1 MSGRSRLCSILV
13 FLICFA
19 AAAFLNACQR
29 DGNSADIE
37 PDDIEAEEIIGRVE
51 LPDLVAGGQRYVDTR
66 DETPPESAPA
76 MAPIPEEVNTELPE
90 FGEYADVSEKKE
102 DFFDFLRPIIQKENQ
117 KVLRERGHVLL
128 LWDRYQAEDALSAR
142 EIESIDALAE
152 KYRVDASYD
161 EGEEFFMEMLLRI
174 DKIPESL
181 ALIQAATE
189 SGWGTSHFAREGNN
203 LFGQWC
209 FSEGCGIVPRRR
221 PEGATYEVRAFDDVG
236 DSVRA
241 YILNL
246 NRHPAYSDLRRMRYR
261 MRLAGKQ
268 PDAELLAGGLEQYA
282 EIGMQYVNTLQQMI
296 RGNERFMGIHEPASE
311 S

>member
-1 MSGRSRLCSILV
+1 MPGRTRFCITLV

-19 AAAFLNACQR
+19 ATALTGGCQR

-37 PDDIEAEEIIGRVE
+37 PEEIIGRVE
-51 LPDLVAGGQRYVDTR
+51 LPDLVTGGQRYVDTR
-66 DETPPESAPA
+66 DETPREPAPA

-90 FGEYADVSEKKE
+90 FGEYADVSKKKE
-102 DFFDFLRPIIQKENQ
+102 EFFDFLRPIVQKENR
-117 KVLRERGHVLL
+117 KVLRERAHVLL
-128 LWDRYQAEDALSAR
+128 LWERHRKDDTLSAR
-142 EIESIDALAE
+142 EIQTLDALAE
-152 KYRVDASYD
+152 KYRVDATYD
-161 EGEEFFMEMLLRI
+161 DGEDFFTEMLLRI

-181 ALIQAATE
+181 ALIQAAKE
-189 SGWGTSHFAREGNN
+189 SGWGTSYFAREGNN

-221 PEGATYEVRAFDDVG
+221 PEGASYEVRAFDDAG

-246 NRHPAYSDLRRMRYR
+246 NRHPAYSDLRSMRYR
-261 MRLAGKQ
+261 LRLAGKQ

-282 EIGMQYVNTLQQMI
+282 EIGMRYVKTLQQMI
-296 RGNERFMGIHEPASE
+296 RGNERFMGIHEAAAE